1 MSLWFFILYTA
12 AYLFILVWAARRA
25 VQSRRAGA
33 AFLVLLS
40 FGLLYDNLILSIGN
54 LVGEGDLLHALSLP
68 RFVLHQ
74 LSLPW
79 VMVSAF
85 EILQS
90 AGHAWAQKRSAQ
102 IGVWTG
108 AFIVMV
114 LGILTRLVPMH
125 LEPAFVDGVLRY
137 AAEGVKGPPIVSIV
151 GVGFSGVMGFMLWRK
166 TGWVWLW
173 PVVVLVFIVEGIS
186 VDFLRRV
193 LGSGVEVVYMSVL
206 LLANQ
211 KFVTGALRSTSAM
224 AGAPGS

>member
-1 MSLWFFILYTA
+1 MSLWLFILYTA
-12 AYLFILVWAARRA
+12 AYFFILVWAARRA
-25 VQSRRAGA
+25 MQTRRAGA
-33 AFLVLLS
+33 AFLTLLS

-54 LVGEGDLLHALSLP
+54 LLGEGDLLHALSWP

-74 LSLPW
+74 LALPW

-90 AGHAWAQKRSAQ
+90 AGHPWAQKRSAQ
-102 IGVWTG
+102 IGVW
-108 AFIVMV
+108 AFALVVMV

-125 LEPAFVDGVLRY
+125 LEAAFVDGVLRY

-151 GVGFSGVMGFMLWRK
+151 GVGFSGVMGFLLWRK

-173 PVVVLVFIVEGIS
+173 PVVLLVFLVEGIP

-193 LGSGVEVVYMSVL
+193 LGSGVEVIYMTVL
-206 LLANQ
+206 LLADQ
-211 KFVTGALRSTSAM
+211 KFVTRASRSAAVI
-224 AGAPGS
+224 AGMSGS